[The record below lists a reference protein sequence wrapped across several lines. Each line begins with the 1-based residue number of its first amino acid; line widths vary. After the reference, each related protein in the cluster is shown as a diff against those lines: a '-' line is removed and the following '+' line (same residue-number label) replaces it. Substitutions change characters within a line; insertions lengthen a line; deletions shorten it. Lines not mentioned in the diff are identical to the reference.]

1 MTGIDLTQAA
11 DQLRTCCNNLCLLHA
26 SPFGANF
33 HIVPRLTS
41 RILSREPPWQVG
53 MSFSGVP
60 GGALRTE
67 SPSTIALHG
76 CTSAGPKI
84 SSEVISFFPNR
95 ASWRMAPLGN
105 SAAAGLFTTFQLTR
119 KSIINDISWSICL
132 TDSGA
137 EFGWLIVWWGERGDK
152 D

>member
-1 MTGIDLTQAA
+1 ML
-11 DQLRTCCNNLCLLHA
+11 A
-26 SPFGANF
+26 SRVTIRRELPYCPSPNVKDS
-33 HIVPRLTS
+33 IPRA
-41 RILSREPPWQVG
+41 PWQVG

-95 ASWRMAPLGN
+95 ASWRMALLGN

-137 EFGWLIVWWGERGDK
+137 EFGWFIVLWGERGDK
-152 D
+152 DRGVGQGGEDGLLFC